1 MTKCQTIHVQSA
13 DDCIK
18 AAAHD
23 ILSLIRAVIRN
34 DVCMG
39 RMKMSLEML
48 GNTDIYLAD
57 KISP

>member
-1 MTKCQTIHVQSA
+1 MTKCQAVHVQSA

-34 DVCMG
+34 AVWFKHILFQK
-39 RMKMSLEML
+39 MK
-48 GNTDIYLAD
+48 
-57 KISP
+57 